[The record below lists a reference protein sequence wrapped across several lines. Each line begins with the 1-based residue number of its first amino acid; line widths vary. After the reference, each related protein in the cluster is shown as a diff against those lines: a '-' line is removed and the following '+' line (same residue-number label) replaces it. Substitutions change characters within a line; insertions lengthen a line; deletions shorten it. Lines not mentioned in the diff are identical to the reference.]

1 MPRIKDQAICIR
13 EYDWSETSEVV
24 VLLTREHGKIRGLA
38 KGARRTS
45 PSSVARFSGGID
57 LLTRGEVLAAQRAN
71 SELLTVTE
79 WDLQDPYWH
88 LRTNLEAHQLGMYAA
103 DLTHML
109 TADLDPHPGT
119 FDALSRFL
127 EALGAPGA
135 ASRGVSAPTHQASL
149 LRFQWEVLA
158 DCGFKP
164 ELERDVHSGEML
176 DAKDPG
182 ASPTAKES
190 PRGQRALAFDAMAG
204 GLTLAEKGKLVP
216 SRDGSGPWRVRSETV
231 KLMRRLS
238 SDPAAAFSHAD
249 EESVGRANRLLCAY
263 ARATLD
269 RELPTMK
276 FIME

>member
-45 PSSVARFSGGID
+45 PGAVARFSGGID
-57 LLTRGEVLAAQRAN
+57 LLTAGEVLAAQRPN

-79 WDLQDPYWH
+79 WDLQNPYWH
-88 LRTNLEAHQLGMYAA
+88 LRINLEAHELGMYAA

-127 EALGAPGA
+127 EALGAS
-135 ASRGVSAPTHQASL
+135 ASTHQAAL

-164 ELERDVHSGEML
+164 ELERDVHTGEAL
-176 DAKDPG
+176 IEDL
-182 ASPTAKES
+182 
-190 PRGQRALAFDAMAG
+190 RA
-204 GLTLAEKGKLVP
+204 
-216 SRDGSGPWRVRSETV
+216 R
-231 KLMRRLS
+231 
-238 SDPAAAFSHAD
+238 
-249 EESVGRANRLLCAY
+249 
-263 ARATLD
+263 
-269 RELPTMK
+269 
-276 FIME
+276 